1 MRPTIVEG
9 FACKAARRRL
19 MRIRSPA
26 VGVYGQS
33 AEFDLLSRILAQLD
47 DRSVVDVGAERGS
60 FSEAMLRAGA
70 AEVHAIEPEPRN
82 AEFLRRR
89 FRGES
94 RIMIHECA
102 ISTRDGEADL
112 YLSTD
117 QEGAPLTFAH
127 SMTEHPNTDEVSW
140 NERIPVTTRSL
151 GSLAADGE
159 IPSRIGILKVDTEG
173 HDLDVLE
180 GLGTVNCDVIMTEHW
195 LDLPHSLGRCPW
207 TIDDIV
213 AAVSDFGLG
222 QYACFV
228 HWGEATLIRW
238 NDASIPPGHAGNLV
252 LLNDRVLPDV
262 MPLILESAST
272 LMQQV
277 AELAAR
283 RLEKIDEID
292 LERAIQADAA
302 AERLV
307 DIGEL
312 ERELARQTEAAVSRE
327 REIERLTP
335 QPELP
340 TARPGAARLRY
351 ELGRLRML
359 TRPRLGRLRHYQP
372 KPLAVPAR
380 YLRAQAPLPAPKIS
394 IVTPSYQHGR
404 FIERTIR
411 SVLAQRYP
419 ALEYFVQ
426 DGGSQDETLE
436 ILHDYE
442 GKLSG
447 WASEPDSGQADA
459 INRGFRQTN
468 GEIMAWLNSDDLL
481 LPGSLAY
488 VARHFVEH
496 PDVDVVYGHRL
507 MIDESDGQIG
517 AWILPKHDDIALTV
531 ADYIPQ
537 ETVFWRRRIWE
548 AAGGEIDPTFAYAMD
563 WDLLLRFRD
572 AGAKMERL
580 PRFLGAFRIHDE
592 QKTTSDYA
600 VGVEETKRLRERVH
614 GRDVPLDE
622 VVAMLK
628 PYLTRHVLIH
638 TRQKLVERLPLR
650 RISVSTIPFE
660 PYPRRK
666 ALAEGRASAQ
676 VSRSLEA
683 TSRAGTSQS
692 TDA

>member
-159 IPSRIGILKVDTEG
+159 IPSRIGIQKVDTEG

-426 DGGSQDETLE
+426 DGGSTDQTLE
-436 ILHDYE
+436 VLGRLE
-442 GKLSG
+442 EELSG
-447 WASEPDSGQADA
+447 WRSEKDAGQADA
-459 INRGFRQTN
+459 INRAFERTTGP
-468 GEIMAWLNSDDLL
+468 IMGWLNSDDLL

-488 VARHFVEH
+488 VAEFFVTH
-496 PDVDVVYGHRL
+496 PNVDVVYGNRIL
-507 MIDESDGQIG
+507 IDDGDRQIG
-517 AWILPKHDDIALTV
+517 AWVLPPHDDLALTL
-531 ADYIPQ
+531 ADFVPQ
-537 ETVFWRRRIWE
+537 ETLFWRRRAWE
-548 AAGGEIDPTFAYAMD
+548 AAGSEVDSNFHYALD
-563 WDLLLRFRD
+563 WDLLLRFRSV
-572 AGAKMERL
+572 GAKMERL
-580 PRFLGAFRIHDE
+580 PRFLGAFRIHEE
-592 QKTTSDYA
+592 QKTLASGP
-600 VGVEETKRLRERVH
+600 VGEIEMALLRERAH
-614 GRDVPLDE
+614 GRPLSQAEID
-622 VVAMLK
+622 LRLR
-628 PYLTRHVLIH
+628 PYLRRHVAYHL
-638 TRQKLVERLPLR
+638 RQRFIDRLPVPR
-650 RISVSTIPFE
+650 SIFQMHE
-660 PYPRRK
+660 PDPTV
-666 ALAEGRASAQ
+666 ATGGEVDGRA
-676 VSRSLEA
+676 R
-683 TSRAGTSQS
+683 
-692 TDA
+692 